1 MIAICPLLFI
11 CLQKRI
17 GLSRRSKRN
26 KQNKRHILFG
36 DFVQPICLP
45 ASDKITTEGYN
56 HKQGCKFSGWTGGK
70 SGEHYLVGHAAE
82 INKGYACKHN
92 GDNLSTSN
100 KNCLLVR
107 SLSPPKSPTD
117 NADNKRKPVNI
128 KEKERSHENGMPLVC
143 LNSTAHSSPHSQ
155 KYNQQSAEHALDQYE
170 LSRTHNSIS
179 SNLS

>member
-1 MIAICPLLFI
+1 M
-11 CLQKRI
+11 
-17 GLSRRSKRN
+17 
-26 KQNKRHILFG
+26 
-36 DFVQPICLP
+36 
-45 ASDKITTEGYN
+45 
-56 HKQGCKFSGWTGGK
+56 
-70 SGEHYLVGHAAE
+70 GHAAE

-117 NADNKRKPVNI
+117 NVDKKRKPVNI

-155 KYNQQSAEHALDQYE
+155 KYNQQSAEHAVDQYE
-170 LSRTHNSIS
+170 LIGLYSDTKVLNLHNLEAKQSRLKTKETNGLQFLHIS
-179 SNLS
+179 PYLRWIQVRLGL